1 MSKGNKFFDRFRKKE
16 QNPEELIEMVNE
28 SHERGVINTNEADM
42 IQNIVEVR
50 DKDAKDV
57 MVHRKNMVAL
67 DGKMRLRETI
77 DFINN
82 NSFSRYPVYLDDLDD
97 IIGSVHI
104 KQLLKYVDDVRWLDK
119 RIQDV
124 DGLIR
129 EISFIPETNAIYSVF
144 TKMKIKKNHIAIV
157 VDEYGQ
163 TSGLITMEDI
173 LEEIVGNI
181 VDENDAETSNI
192 VTLNKDEYRI
202 NGITNIEEVE
212 ELLDIKIEGEFET
225 LNGFL
230 TYMNGKIPAD
240 NSTFLVRAYGYT
252 FQVIDVQNKVI
263 QDVRVTK
270 NDDNTLANNSDI

>member
-1 MSKGNKFFDRFRKKE
+1 MGNKFKSWFRKKD
-16 QNPEELIEMVNE
+16 QNPDELIEMVNE
-28 SHERGVINTNEADM
+28 SHERGVLNSNEADM

-57 MVHRKNMVAL
+57 MVHRKNVVAL
-67 DGKMRLRETI
+67 DGKMRLREAI
-77 DFINN
+77 DFINE

-97 IIGSVHI
+97 IIGSIHI

-119 RIQDV
+119 RIQDI

-129 EISFIPETNAIYSVF
+129 EIGFIPETNAIYAIF
-144 TKMKIKKNHIAIV
+144 ARMKIKKNHIAIV

-163 TSGLITMEDI
+163 TSGIITMEDI

-181 VDENDAETSNI
+181 MDENDAEEDNI
-192 VTLNKDEYRI
+192 VALKPNEYRI
-202 NGITNIEEVE
+202 SGITPIEEVE
-212 ELLDIKIEGEFET
+212 ELLGIKIEGDFET

-230 TYMNGKIPAD
+230 TYKNGKIPSD
-240 NSTFLVRAYGYT
+240 NSTFLVRAYGYM

-263 QDVRVTK
+263 QDVKVSK
-270 NDDNTLANNSDI
+270 LDNENDI